1 MRLWTWEA
9 QDEKRVFDA
18 SCLMSFHLQPTFRWC
33 NCYICGINNLCSWG
47 IKLVRSYMKQWWYD
61 YCCTTWTCFMPL
73 SGRGGKA
80 VQTGSLKVYRET
92 LTHTSPH
99 WVESLSSLCLIH
111 HLREQSLLS
120 AFNTCLVNR
129 FPLPINV
136 THYSSLG
143 LPNFW
148 FALLLW
154 FYSNSLPSPALRRK
168 V

>member
-9 QDEKRVFDA
+9 RDEKSVFDA

-33 NCYICGINNLCSWG
+33 NCYTCGINNLCSWG

-61 YCCTTWTCFMPL
+61 YCCYWVA
-73 SGRGGKA
+73 GGEKA
-80 VQTGSLKVYRET
+80 TQTGSLKVYRET

-120 AFNTCLVNR
+120 AFNSFLDNR

-136 THYSSLG
+136 THCSSLG

-154 FYSNSLPSPALRRK
+154 FYSHSLPSPALRRK